1 MTEVKRKVGASM
13 NEQGTTV
20 SLSNYEI
27 LTIYEGL
34 NLLMGDKYSKND
46 AIAVKK
52 HIEEEYKKQN

>member
-1 MTEVKRKVGASM
+1 MKGE
-13 NEQGTTV
+13 TTV

-27 LTIYEGL
+27 LTIYEAL

-46 AIAVKK
+46 AISVKK

>member
-1 MTEVKRKVGASM
+1 MGESM
-13 NEQGTTV
+13 KDGTTV
-20 SLSNYEI
+20 TFSNYEI
-27 LTIYEGL
+27 LTIYEAL